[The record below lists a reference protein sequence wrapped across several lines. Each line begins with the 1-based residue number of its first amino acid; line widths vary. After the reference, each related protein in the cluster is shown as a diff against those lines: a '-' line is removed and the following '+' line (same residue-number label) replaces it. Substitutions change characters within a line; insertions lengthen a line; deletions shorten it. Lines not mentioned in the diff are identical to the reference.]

1 VSRKAAVFWPVVL
14 GVVIADVA
22 TKQLAVAR
30 LSPPYIPHD
39 VVGRFV
45 RLTLAY
51 NPGAA
56 FSMSLGSASRWGFAA
71 LAVIALSV
79 LYLVYRNAEPDD
91 VVQALALAL
100 IAGGA
105 LGNLADRL
113 RSARGVV
120 DFIDIGT
127 ASWRFW
133 TFNVADMGV
142 TCGAILLAWTL
153 WRRGRH
159 VPTPAAP
166 EKAHLSDEQAP
177 TA

>member
-14 GVVIADVA
+14 GIVVADVA

-30 LSPPYIPHD
+30 LSPPYIPHNI
-39 VVGRFV
+39 VGRFV
-45 RLTLAY
+45 RFTLAY

-71 LAVIALSV
+71 LAVIALFA
-79 LYLVYRNAEPDD
+79 LYQVYRGAARDD
-91 VVQALALAL
+91 VLQALAVAL
-100 IAGGA
+100 ITGGA

-127 ASWRFW
+127 STWRFW
-133 TFNVADMGV
+133 TFNVADTGV

-153 WRRGRH
+153 WHRGRQ
-159 VPTPAAP
+159 VPAPAVP
-166 EKAHLSDEQAP
+166 EKSHLSDEQAP